1 MGKVGWSNSG
11 CGRRSETVGPME
23 RLDGE
28 RNREK
33 GAGEEAFLRQA
44 AAQRAQRF
52 RQIRPFEI
60 RAGQQVC
67 VFIQQSQDSRH
78 DGSASRADR
87 AIRTSCPSSRS
98 KFSSVSDVGL
108 SRRGEA
114 KSRFLP
120 DNGSDVFGSAGRR
133 PRLAQ
138 PVQEGR
144 KGRYQRNV

>member
-1 MGKVGWSNSG
+1 MENGIEKKEPVKKPFFVKQPRRGRNVFGKYDPSRYEPDSKFVSSF
-11 CGRRSETVGPME
+11 SKVKTPVPTVPPPE
-23 RLDGE
+23 
-28 RNREK
+28 
-33 GAGEEAFLRQA
+33 
-44 AAQRAQRF
+44 
-52 RQIRPFEI
+52 PTP
-60 RAGQQVC
+60 
-67 VFIQQSQDSRH
+67 
-78 DGSASRADR
+78 
-87 AIRTSCPSSRS
+87 IRTSCQSSRS